1 MWNTIIK
8 YPLKSHRKQFF
19 GVVLAFSILA
29 FGVIF
34 AAQTQKPVEAK
45 GAGSKIVTVFENGE
59 RIAFKTDATTVK
71 DALSEQNIIL
81 APEDNVEPALDEKLT
96 DTDYSVNIYRAS
108 PYLVVDGEQ
117 RIKVMTAAKT
127 PKKIAEAGG
136 LKVFDEDI
144 ILSEISQNPLE
155 DGTFSVLKIQRAKL
169 ISVKIFGKTE
179 QIRTQANTIAEFLAE
194 KKIKLGAQD
203 GVSKSQ
209 NEKIK
214 EGDHFEIWRNG
225 KQTITVEEE
234 IPFET
239 EKIQDASKDVSFR
252 EVKTAG
258 ENGKKTVT
266 YEIEMR
272 DGVEISRTKITEVE
286 IRAAKK
292 QVEVIGTKVR
302 VIVPSEHQDLMLQ
315 AGISASD
322 FEDAEWLITKESG
335 WIINRSNSSSG
346 AYGLP
351 QALPGSKMA
360 SAGAD
365 WQTSPVTQLR
375 WMNGYVMGRYGSWA
389 NAVAHSKSEG
399 WY

>member
-108 PYLVVDGEQ
+108 PYLVVDGKQ

-144 ILSEISQNPLE
+144 ILNEISQNPLE

-194 KKIKLGAQD
+194 KKIKLGNQD
-203 GVSKSQ
+203 GVSKNQ
-209 NEKIK
+209 NEKIQ

-225 KQTITVEEE
+225 KQTLTVEEE

-266 YEIEMR
+266 YDVEMR
-272 DGVEISRTKITEVE
+272 DGVEIARTKITEVE

-302 VIVPSEHQDLMLQ
+302 VIVPGEHQTLMSQ
-315 AGISASD
+315 AGISSSD
-322 FEDAEWLITKESG
+322 FESAEWLIAKESG
-335 WIINRSNSSSG
+335 WRINASNSSSG

-365 WQTSPVTQLR
+365 WQTNPVTQLR

-389 NAVAHSKSEG
+389 NAVAHSKSKG

>member
-19 GVVLAFSILA
+19 GAVLTFSILA

-34 AAQTQKPVEAK
+34 ISQTQKPVEAK
-45 GAGSKIVTVFENGE
+45 GEGSKIITVFENGE

-108 PYLVVDGEQ
+108 PYLVADGEQ
-117 RIKVMTAAKT
+117 RVKVMTAAKT

-136 LKVFDEDI
+136 LKIFDEDI

-179 QIRTQANTIAEFLAE
+179 QIRTQANTIAEFLTE
-194 KKIKLGAQD
+194 KKIKLGNQD
-203 GVSKSQ
+203 GISKNQ

-225 KQTITVEEE
+225 KQILTVEEE

-292 QVEVIGTKVR
+292 QVEVVGTKVNL
-302 VIVPSEHQDLMLQ
+302 PAGSHEDWMAA

-322 FEDAEWLITKESG
+322 FGYVNFIITKESTWRPTATNG
-335 WIINRSNSSSG
+335 QY
-346 AYGLP
+346 YGLY
-351 QALPGSKMA
+351 
-360 SAGAD
+360 
-365 WQTSPVTQLR
+365 QTSVANLQKHGCTGALLNDPICQLKSANIYR
-375 WMNGYVMGRYGSWA
+375 TRYGTWEQA
-389 NAVAHSKSEG
+389 YNAWLRQG
-399 WY
+399 WW

>member
-19 GVVLAFSILA
+19 GAVLTFSILA

-34 AAQTQKPVEAK
+34 ISQTQKPVEAK
-45 GAGSKIVTVFENGE
+45 GEGSKIKTVFENGE

-108 PYLVVDGEQ
+108 PYLVADGEQ
-117 RIKVMTAAKT
+117 RVKVMTAAKT

-136 LKVFDEDI
+136 LKIFDEDI

-179 QIRTQANTIAEFLAE
+179 QIRTQANTIAEFLTE
-194 KKIKLGAQD
+194 KKIKLGNQD
-203 GVSKSQ
+203 GVSKNQ

-225 KQTITVEEE
+225 KQTLTVEEE

-292 QVEVIGTKVR
+292 QVEVVGTKVNL
-302 VIVPSEHQDLMLQ
+302 PAGSHEDWMAA

-322 FEDAEWLITKESG
+322 FGYVNFIITKESTWRPTATNG
-335 WIINRSNSSSG
+335 RY
-346 AYGLP
+346 YGLY
-351 QALPGSKMA
+351 
-360 SAGAD
+360 
-365 WQTSPVTQLR
+365 QTSIANLQKHGCTGALLNDPICQLKSANIYR
-375 WMNGYVMGRYGSWA
+375 TRYGTWEQA
-389 NAVAHSKSEG
+389 YNAWLRQG
-399 WY
+399 WW

>member
-19 GVVLAFSILA
+19 GAVLTFSILA

-34 AAQTQKPVEAK
+34 ISQTQKPVEAK
-45 GAGSKIVTVFENGE
+45 GEGSKIITVFENGE

-108 PYLVVDGEQ
+108 PYLVADGEQ
-117 RIKVMTAAKT
+117 RVKVMTAAKT

-136 LKVFDEDI
+136 LKIFDEDI

-179 QIRTQANTIAEFLAE
+179 QIRTQANTIAEFLTE
-194 KKIKLGAQD
+194 KKIKLGNQD
-203 GVSKSQ
+203 GVSKNQ

-225 KQTITVEEE
+225 KQTMTVEEE

-252 EVKTAG
+252 EIKTAG

-286 IRAAKK
+286 VQAAKK
-292 QVEVIGTKVR
+292 QVEVVGTKVNL
-302 VIVPSEHQDLMLQ
+302 PAGSHEDWMAA

-322 FEDAEWLITKESG
+322 FGYVNFIITKESTWRPTATNG
-335 WIINRSNSSSG
+335 RY
-346 AYGLP
+346 YGLY
-351 QALPGSKMA
+351 
-360 SAGAD
+360 
-365 WQTSPVTQLR
+365 QTSIANLQKHGCTGALLNDPICQLKSANIYR
-375 WMNGYVMGRYGSWA
+375 TRYGTWEQA
-389 NAVAHSKSEG
+389 YNAWLRQG
-399 WY
+399 WW

>member
-19 GVVLAFSILA
+19 GAVLTFSILA

-34 AAQTQKPVEAK
+34 ISQTQKPVEAK
-45 GAGSKIVTVFENGE
+45 GEGSKIITVFENGE

-108 PYLVVDGEQ
+108 PYLVADGEQ
-117 RIKVMTAAKT
+117 RVKVMTAAKT

-136 LKVFDEDI
+136 LKIFDEDI
-144 ILSEISQNPLE
+144 VLSEISQNPLE

-179 QIRTQANTIAEFLAE
+179 QIRTQANTIAEFLTE
-194 KKIKLGAQD
+194 KKIKLGNQD
-203 GVSKSQ
+203 GVSKNQ

-252 EVKTAG
+252 EIKTAG

-292 QVEVIGTKVR
+292 QVEVVGTKVNL
-302 VIVPSEHQDLMLQ
+302 PAGSHEDWMAA

-322 FEDAEWLITKESG
+322 FGYVNFIITKESTWRPTATNG
-335 WIINRSNSSSG
+335 RY
-346 AYGLP
+346 YGLY
-351 QALPGSKMA
+351 
-360 SAGAD
+360 
-365 WQTSPVTQLR
+365 QTSIANLQKHGCTGALLNDPICQLKSANIYR
-375 WMNGYVMGRYGSWA
+375 TRYGTWEQA
-389 NAVAHSKSEG
+389 YNAWLRQG
-399 WY
+399 WW

>member
-19 GVVLAFSILA
+19 GAVLTFSILA

-34 AAQTQKPVEAK
+34 ISQTQKPVEAK
-45 GAGSKIVTVFENGE
+45 GEGSKIITVFENGE

-108 PYLVVDGEQ
+108 PYLVADGEQ
-117 RIKVMTAAKT
+117 RVKVMTAAKT

-136 LKVFDEDI
+136 LKIFDEDI
-144 ILSEISQNPLE
+144 ILNEISQNPLE

-194 KKIKLGAQD
+194 KKIKLGNQD
-203 GVSKSQ
+203 GVSKNQ
-209 NEKIK
+209 NEKIQ

-225 KQTITVEEE
+225 KQTLTVEEE

-266 YEIEMR
+266 YDVEMR
-272 DGVEISRTKITEVE
+272 DGVEIARTKITEVE

-302 VIVPSEHQDLMLQ
+302 VIVPGEHQALMSQ
-315 AGISASD
+315 ADISASD
-322 FEDAEWLITKESG
+322 FESAEWLIAKESG
-335 WIINRSNSSSG
+335 WRINASNSSSG

-365 WQTSPVTQLR
+365 WQTNPVTQLR

-389 NAVAHSKSEG
+389 NAVAHSKSKG

>member
-19 GVVLAFSILA
+19 GAILTFSILA

-34 AAQTQKPVEAK
+34 ISQTQKPVEAK
-45 GAGSKIVTVFENGE
+45 GEGSKIITVFENGE

-108 PYLVVDGEQ
+108 PYLVADGEQ
-117 RIKVMTAAKT
+117 RVKVMTAAKT

-136 LKVFDEDI
+136 LKIFDEDI

-179 QIRTQANTIAEFLAE
+179 QIRTQANTIAEFLTE
-194 KKIKLGAQD
+194 KKIKLGNQD
-203 GVSKSQ
+203 GVSKNQ

-225 KQTITVEEE
+225 KQTLTVEEE

-292 QVEVIGTKVR
+292 QVEVVGTKVNL
-302 VIVPSEHQDLMLQ
+302 PAGSHEDWMAA

-322 FEDAEWLITKESG
+322 FGYVNFIITKESTWRPTATNG
-335 WIINRSNSSSG
+335 QY
-346 AYGLP
+346 YGLY
-351 QALPGSKMA
+351 
-360 SAGAD
+360 
-365 WQTSPVTQLR
+365 QTSVANLQKHGCTGALLNDPICQLKSANIYR
-375 WMNGYVMGRYGSWA
+375 TRYGTWEQA
-389 NAVAHSKSEG
+389 YNAWLRQG
-399 WY
+399 WW

>member
-19 GVVLAFSILA
+19 GAVLTFSILA

-34 AAQTQKPVEAK
+34 ISQTQKPVEAK
-45 GAGSKIVTVFENGE
+45 GEGSKIITVFENGE

-108 PYLVVDGEQ
+108 PYLVADGEQ
-117 RIKVMTAAKT
+117 RVKVMTAAKT

-136 LKVFDEDI
+136 LKIFDEDI

-179 QIRTQANTIAEFLAE
+179 QIRTQANTIAEFLTE
-194 KKIKLGAQD
+194 KKIKLGNQD
-203 GVSKSQ
+203 GISKNQ

-225 KQTITVEEE
+225 KQTLTIEEE

-292 QVEVIGTKVR
+292 QVEVVGTKVNL
-302 VIVPSEHQDLMLQ
+302 PAGSHEDWMAA

-322 FEDAEWLITKESG
+322 FGYVNFIITKESTWRPTATNG
-335 WIINRSNSSSG
+335 QY
-346 AYGLP
+346 YGLY
-351 QALPGSKMA
+351 
-360 SAGAD
+360 
-365 WQTSPVTQLR
+365 QTSVANLQKHGCTGALLNDPICQLKSANIYR
-375 WMNGYVMGRYGSWA
+375 TRYGTWEQA
-389 NAVAHSKSEG
+389 YNAWLRQG
-399 WY
+399 WW

>member
-19 GVVLAFSILA
+19 GAVLTFSILA

-34 AAQTQKPVEAK
+34 ISQTQKPVEAK
-45 GAGSKIVTVFENGE
+45 GEGSKIITVFENGE

-108 PYLVVDGEQ
+108 PYLVADGEQ
-117 RIKVMTAAKT
+117 RVKVMTAAKT

-136 LKVFDEDI
+136 LKIFDEDI

-179 QIRTQANTIAEFLAE
+179 QIRTQANTIAEFLTE
-194 KKIKLGAQD
+194 KKIKLGNQD
-203 GVSKSQ
+203 GVSKNQ

-225 KQTITVEEE
+225 KQTLTVEEE

-292 QVEVIGTKVR
+292 QVEVVGTKVNL
-302 VIVPSEHQDLMLQ
+302 PAGSHEDWMAA

-322 FEDAEWLITKESG
+322 FGYVNFIITKESTWRPTATNG
-335 WIINRSNSSSG
+335 QY
-346 AYGLP
+346 YGLY
-351 QALPGSKMA
+351 
-360 SAGAD
+360 
-365 WQTSPVTQLR
+365 QTSVANLQKHGCTGALLNDPICQLKSANIYR
-375 WMNGYVMGRYGSWA
+375 TRYGTWEQA
-389 NAVAHSKSEG
+389 YNAWLRQG
-399 WY
+399 WW

>member
-19 GVVLAFSILA
+19 GAVLTFSILA

-34 AAQTQKPVEAK
+34 ISQTQKPVEAK
-45 GAGSKIVTVFENGE
+45 GEGSKIITVFENGE

-81 APEDNVEPALDEKLT
+81 APEANVEPALDEKLT

-108 PYLVVDGEQ
+108 PYLVADGEQ
-117 RIKVMTAAKT
+117 RVKVMTAAKT

-136 LKVFDEDI
+136 LKIFDEDI

-179 QIRTQANTIAEFLAE
+179 QIRTQANTIAEFLTE
-194 KKIKLGAQD
+194 KKIKLGNQD
-203 GVSKSQ
+203 GISKNQ

-225 KQTITVEEE
+225 KQTLTIEEE

-292 QVEVIGTKVR
+292 QVEVVGTKVNL
-302 VIVPSEHQDLMLQ
+302 PAGSHEDWMAA

-322 FEDAEWLITKESG
+322 FGYVNFIITKESTWRPTATNG
-335 WIINRSNSSSG
+335 QY
-346 AYGLP
+346 YGLY
-351 QALPGSKMA
+351 
-360 SAGAD
+360 
-365 WQTSPVTQLR
+365 QTSVANLQKHGCTGALLNDPICQLKSANIYR
-375 WMNGYVMGRYGSWA
+375 TRYGTWEQA
-389 NAVAHSKSEG
+389 YNAWLRQG
-399 WY
+399 WW

>member
-1 MWNTIIK
+1 M
-8 YPLKSHRKQFF
+8 
-19 GVVLAFSILA
+19 
-29 FGVIF
+29 
-34 AAQTQKPVEAK
+34 
-45 GAGSKIVTVFENGE
+45 
-59 RIAFKTDATTVK
+59 
-71 DALSEQNIIL
+71 
-81 APEDNVEPALDEKLT
+81 
-96 DTDYSVNIYRAS
+96 
-108 PYLVVDGEQ
+108 
-117 RIKVMTAAKT
+117 
-127 PKKIAEAGG
+127 
-136 LKVFDEDI
+136 KVFDEDI

-179 QIRTQANTIAEFLAE
+179 QIRTQANTIAEFLTE

-203 GVSKSQ
+203 GISKSQ

-272 DGVEISRTKITEVE
+272 DGVEISRAKITEVE

-292 QVEVIGTKVR
+292 QVEVIGTKVNL
-302 VIVPSEHQDLMLQ
+302 PAGSHEDWMAA

-322 FEDAEWLITKESG
+322 FGYVNFIITKESTWRPTATNG
-335 WIINRSNSSSG
+335 QY
-346 AYGLP
+346 YGLY
-351 QALPGSKMA
+351 
-360 SAGAD
+360 
-365 WQTSPVTQLR
+365 QTSVANLQKHGCTGALLNDPICQLKSANIYR
-375 WMNGYVMGRYGSWA
+375 TRYGTWEQA
-389 NAVAHSKSEG
+389 YNAWLRQG
-399 WY
+399 WW

>member
-19 GVVLAFSILA
+19 GAVLTFSILA

-34 AAQTQKPVEAK
+34 ISQTQKPVEAK
-45 GAGSKIVTVFENGE
+45 GEGSKIITVFENGE

-108 PYLVVDGEQ
+108 PYLVADGEQ
-117 RIKVMTAAKT
+117 RVKVMTAAKT

-136 LKVFDEDI
+136 LKIFDEDI

-179 QIRTQANTIAEFLAE
+179 QIRTQANTIAEFLTE
-194 KKIKLGAQD
+194 KKIKLGNQD
-203 GVSKSQ
+203 GVSKNQ

-225 KQTITVEEE
+225 KQTLTVEEE

-286 IRAAKK
+286 VQAAKK
-292 QVEVIGTKVR
+292 QVEVVGTKVNL
-302 VIVPSEHQDLMLQ
+302 PAGSHEDWMAA

-322 FEDAEWLITKESG
+322 FGYVNFIITKESTWRPTATNG
-335 WIINRSNSSSG
+335 RY
-346 AYGLP
+346 YGLY
-351 QALPGSKMA
+351 
-360 SAGAD
+360 
-365 WQTSPVTQLR
+365 QTSIANLQKHGCTGALLNDPICQLKSANIYR
-375 WMNGYVMGRYGSWA
+375 TRYGTWEQA
-389 NAVAHSKSEG
+389 YNAWLRQG
-399 WY
+399 WW

>member
-34 AAQTQKPVEAK
+34 AAQIQKPVEAK
-45 GAGSKIVTVFENGE
+45 VAGSKIVTVFENGE

-179 QIRTQANTIAEFLAE
+179 QIRTQANTIAEFLTE

-203 GVSKSQ
+203 GISKSQ

-272 DGVEISRTKITEVE
+272 DGVEISRTKITEIEVQ
-286 IRAAKK
+286 AAKK
-292 QVEVIGTKVR
+292 QVEVVGTKVNL
-302 VIVPSEHQDLMLQ
+302 PAGSHEDWMAA

-322 FEDAEWLITKESG
+322 FGYVNFIITKESTWRPTATNG
-335 WIINRSNSSSG
+335 RY
-346 AYGLP
+346 YGLY
-351 QALPGSKMA
+351 
-360 SAGAD
+360 
-365 WQTSPVTQLR
+365 QTSIANLQKHGCTGALLNDPICQLKSANIYR
-375 WMNGYVMGRYGSWA
+375 TRYGTWEQA
-389 NAVAHSKSEG
+389 YNA
-399 WY
+399 WLRQRWW

>member
-45 GAGSKIVTVFENGE
+45 VAGSKIVTVFENGE

-179 QIRTQANTIAEFLAE
+179 QIRTQANTIAEFLTE

-203 GVSKSQ
+203 GISKSQ

-214 EGDHFEIWRNG
+214 EGDNFEIWRNG
-225 KQTITVEEE
+225 KQTMTVEEE
-234 IPFET
+234 IPF
-239 EKIQDASKDVSFR
+239 
-252 EVKTAG
+252 
-258 ENGKKTVT
+258 
-266 YEIEMR
+266 
-272 DGVEISRTKITEVE
+272 
-286 IRAAKK
+286 
-292 QVEVIGTKVR
+292 
-302 VIVPSEHQDLMLQ
+302 
-315 AGISASD
+315 
-322 FEDAEWLITKESG
+322 
-335 WIINRSNSSSG
+335 
-346 AYGLP
+346 
-351 QALPGSKMA
+351 
-360 SAGAD
+360 
-365 WQTSPVTQLR
+365 
-375 WMNGYVMGRYGSWA
+375 
-389 NAVAHSKSEG
+389 
-399 WY
+399 

>member
-19 GVVLAFSILA
+19 GAVLTFSILA

-34 AAQTQKPVEAK
+34 ISQTQKPVEAK
-45 GAGSKIVTVFENGE
+45 GEGSKIITVFENGE

-108 PYLVVDGEQ
+108 PYLVADGEQ
-117 RIKVMTAAKT
+117 RVKVMTAAKT

-136 LKVFDEDI
+136 LKIFDEDI

-179 QIRTQANTIAEFLAE
+179 QIRTQANTIAEFLTE
-194 KKIKLGAQD
+194 KKIKLGNQD
-203 GVSKSQ
+203 GVSKNQ

-225 KQTITVEEE
+225 KQTLTVEEE

-292 QVEVIGTKVR
+292 QVEVVGTKVNL
-302 VIVPSEHQDLMLQ
+302 PAGSHEDWMAA

-322 FEDAEWLITKESG
+322 FGYVNFIITKESTWRPTATNG
-335 WIINRSNSSSG
+335 RY
-346 AYGLP
+346 YGLY
-351 QALPGSKMA
+351 
-360 SAGAD
+360 
-365 WQTSPVTQLR
+365 QTSIANLQKHGCTGALLNDPICQLKSANIYR
-375 WMNGYVMGRYGSWA
+375 TRYGTWEQA
-389 NAVAHSKSEG
+389 YNAWLRQG
-399 WY
+399 WW

>member
-19 GVVLAFSILA
+19 GAVLTFSILA

-34 AAQTQKPVEAK
+34 ISQTQKPVEAK
-45 GAGSKIVTVFENGE
+45 GEGSKIITVFENGE

-108 PYLVVDGEQ
+108 PYLVADGEQ
-117 RIKVMTAAKT
+117 RVKVMTAAKT

-136 LKVFDEDI
+136 LKIFDEDI

-179 QIRTQANTIAEFLAE
+179 QIRTQANTIAEFLTE
-194 KKIKLGAQD
+194 KKIKLGNQD
-203 GVSKSQ
+203 GVSKNQ

-225 KQTITVEEE
+225 KQTLTVEEE

-292 QVEVIGTKVR
+292 QVEVVGTKVNL
-302 VIVPSEHQDLMLQ
+302 PAGSHEDWMAA

-322 FEDAEWLITKESG
+322 FGYVNFIITKESTWRPTATNG
-335 WIINRSNSSSG
+335 RY
-346 AYGLP
+346 YGLY
-351 QALPGSKMA
+351 
-360 SAGAD
+360 
-365 WQTSPVTQLR
+365 QTSVANLQKHGCTGALLNDPICQLKSANIYR
-375 WMNGYVMGRYGSWA
+375 TRYGTWEQA
-389 NAVAHSKSEG
+389 YNAWLRQG
-399 WY
+399 WW

>member
-45 GAGSKIVTVFENGE
+45 GEGSKIVTVFENGE

-117 RIKVMTAAKT
+117 RVKVMTAAKT

-136 LKVFDEDI
+136 LKIFDEDI
-144 ILSEISQNPLE
+144 ILNEISQNPLE

-194 KKIKLGAQD
+194 KKIKLGNQD
-203 GVSKSQ
+203 GVSKNQ
-209 NEKIK
+209 NEKIQ

-225 KQTITVEEE
+225 KQTLTVEEE

-239 EKIQDASKDVSFR
+239 EKIQNASKDVSFR

-302 VIVPSEHQDLMLQ
+302 VIVPGEHQTLMSQ
-315 AGISASD
+315 AGISSSD
-322 FEDAEWLITKESG
+322 FESAEWLIAKESG
-335 WIINRSNSSSG
+335 WRINASNSSSG

-365 WQTSPVTQLR
+365 WQTNPVTQLR

-389 NAVAHSKSEG
+389 NAVAHSKSKG

>member
-19 GVVLAFSILA
+19 GAVLTFSILA

-34 AAQTQKPVEAK
+34 ISQTQKPVEAK
-45 GAGSKIVTVFENGE
+45 GEGSKIITVFENGE

-108 PYLVVDGEQ
+108 PYLVADGEQ
-117 RIKVMTAAKT
+117 RVKVMTAAKT

-136 LKVFDEDI
+136 LKIFDEDI

-179 QIRTQANTIAEFLAE
+179 QIRTQANTIAEFLTE
-194 KKIKLGAQD
+194 KKIKLGNQD
-203 GVSKSQ
+203 GVSKNQ

-225 KQTITVEEE
+225 KQTLTVEEE
-234 IPFET
+234 IPFGT

-292 QVEVIGTKVR
+292 QVEVVGTKVNL
-302 VIVPSEHQDLMLQ
+302 PAGSHEDWMAA

-322 FEDAEWLITKESG
+322 FGYVNFIITKESTWRPTATNG
-335 WIINRSNSSSG
+335 RY
-346 AYGLP
+346 YGLY
-351 QALPGSKMA
+351 
-360 SAGAD
+360 
-365 WQTSPVTQLR
+365 QTSIANLQKHGCTGALLNDPICQLKSANIYR
-375 WMNGYVMGRYGSWA
+375 TRYGTWEQA
-389 NAVAHSKSEG
+389 YNAWLRQG
-399 WY
+399 WW

>member
-19 GVVLAFSILA
+19 GAVLTFSILA

-34 AAQTQKPVEAK
+34 ISQTQKPVEAK
-45 GAGSKIVTVFENGE
+45 GEGSKIITVFENGE

-108 PYLVVDGEQ
+108 PYLVADGEQ
-117 RIKVMTAAKT
+117 RVKVMTAAKT

-136 LKVFDEDI
+136 LKIFDEDI
-144 ILSEISQNPLE
+144 VLSEISQNPLE

-179 QIRTQANTIAEFLAE
+179 QIRTQANTIAEFLTE
-194 KKIKLGAQD
+194 KKIKLGNQD
-203 GVSKSQ
+203 GVSKNQ

-252 EVKTAG
+252 EIKTAG

-286 IRAAKK
+286 VQAAKK
-292 QVEVIGTKVR
+292 QVEVVGTKVNL
-302 VIVPSEHQDLMLQ
+302 PAGSHEDWMAA

-322 FEDAEWLITKESG
+322 FGYVNFIITKESTWRPTATNG
-335 WIINRSNSSSG
+335 RY
-346 AYGLP
+346 YGLY
-351 QALPGSKMA
+351 
-360 SAGAD
+360 
-365 WQTSPVTQLR
+365 QTSIANLQKHGCTGALLNDPICQLKSANIYR
-375 WMNGYVMGRYGSWA
+375 TRYGTWEQA
-389 NAVAHSKSEG
+389 YNAWLRQG
-399 WY
+399 WW